1 LNWRI
6 PFACAALLAAASP
19 LLPLHSSSAGSGGFP
34 GWPANW
40 EGASLTPMPGSP
52 QDEYFTRDFP
62 GKVARF
68 AAGDAQVVIR
78 WVNSPTRR
86 LHPAAHCFTGA
97 GYHIEPRPMRQ
108 SRGEGGSSGLMSCF
122 AASKGSEVL
131 DVCEQLRDGTGNSWP
146 DVSAWYWNA
155 VAAPAGSSWWS
166 FVVVERV
173 VAGREPTDHGS

>member
-6 PFACAALLAAASP
+6 PFACAVLLAAATP
-19 LLPLHSSSAGSGGFP
+19 LLPQRPSSANSGGFP
-34 GWPANW
+34 GWPMAW
-40 EGASLTPMPGSP
+40 EGEPLEPIPASP

-68 AAGDAQVVIR
+68 AAADAQVVIR

-108 SRGEGGSSGLMSCF
+108 RAAGAGLMSCF
-122 AASKGSEVL
+122 AASKDGETL
-131 DVCEQLRDGTGNSWP
+131 EVCEQLRDGAGNNWP
-146 DVSAWYWNA
+146 DVSAWYWHA
-155 VAAPAGSSWWS
+155 LAAPAGGSWWS
-166 FVVVERV
+166 YVVVKRSS
-173 VAGREPTDHGS
+173 PTMR